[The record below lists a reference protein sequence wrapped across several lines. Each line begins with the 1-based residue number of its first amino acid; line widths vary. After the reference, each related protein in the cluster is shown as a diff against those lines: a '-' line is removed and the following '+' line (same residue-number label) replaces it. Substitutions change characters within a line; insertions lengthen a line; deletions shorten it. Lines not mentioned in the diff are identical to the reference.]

1 MLGNIAL
8 RRPDRID
15 DFLNTSL
22 LLAEY
27 AKNFQ
32 T

>member
-8 RRPDRID
+8 RGPNGID
-15 DFLNTSL
+15 DFLNTGF
-22 LLAEY
+22 LLAED

-32 T
+32 A